1 MNREAERKRLV
12 ELLSQFER
20 TCPDNCTGLEKS
32 CTQCVLEQKA
42 DHILDDGWMRPPVKA
57 GQTVYTIIDCKK
69 HAEKLVITGVHYYSK
84 YLSFGALSRSQ
95 KQYYFED
102 DDIGKTVFTSRE
114 DAEKALKG
122 EGK

>member
-12 ELLSQFER
+12 ELIR
-20 TCPDNCTGLEKS
+20 DNTASCYLPPVIIRGL
-32 CTQCVLEQKA
+32 A
-42 DHILDDGWMRPPVKA
+42 DHLLDNGIVVPPVKV

-69 HAEKLVITGVHYYSK
+69 RAEKLVITGVHYYSK

-102 DDIGKTVFTSRE
+102 NDIGKTVFTSRE
-114 DAEKALKG
+114 DAEKALGGVEK
-122 EGK
+122 